1 MFTGSPFY
9 LHVKV
14 VFLLHKTFGR
24 ILHLGVLT
32 VFVLAISMT
41 AVLTG
46 CSGDDVSSTPPEV
59 QGPVELPEGDRF
71 LKSGFKIK
79 SEVKMKSS
87 VSTDPLIFEVYVD
100 SDGDGNGLVGYR
112 DNVYDLYLVAE
123 EVYVVV
129 SSELTVH
136 LTDITSHMVPKDL
149 LLTGTKDL
157 STVGFTT
164 LDGEVVSFT
173 GATSEVDMVTRFE
186 KSTSSFEPV
195 SILQSN
201 NMTSGDL
208 LRYFFQNA
216 TTTYVEDTPK
226 PEDELVR
233 QSFYVNS
240 DWAVTIRDKA
250 YSLGDF
256 CAPYTYFDSMVPQ
269 GINSQDE
276 WREDKK
282 VEINYVSY
290 ISSDGLTSFMT
301 TDGYVQAISTTSA
314 FTFLGE
320 IKSGMS
326 VADLEAIL
334 GIGLR
339 KDDLANFQP
348 LREGM
353 TAYKNSKTYTIKYL
367 DITVELVADK
377 QTGLSQITITN
388 YLDFR
393 S

>member
-1 MFTGSPFY
+1 MTG
-9 LHVKV
+9 
-14 VFLLHKTFGR
+14 
-24 ILHLGVLT
+24 
-32 VFVLAISMT
+32 
-41 AVLTG
+41 
-46 CSGDDVSSTPPEV
+46 V
-59 QGPVELPEGDRF
+59 QTCALP
-71 LKSGFKIK
+71 I
-79 SEVKMKSS
+79 
-87 VSTDPLIFEVYVD
+87 
-100 SDGDGNGLVGYR
+100 
-112 DNVYDLYLVAE
+112 
-123 EVYVVV
+123 
-129 SSELTVH
+129 
-136 LTDITSHMVPKDL
+136 
-149 LLTGTKDL
+149 
-157 STVGFTT
+157 
-164 LDGEVVSFT
+164 
-173 GATSEVDMVTRFE
+173 
-186 KSTSSFEPV
+186 
-195 SILQSN
+195 
-201 NMTSGDL
+201 
-208 LRYFFQNA
+208 
-216 TTTYVEDTPK
+216 
-226 PEDELVR
+226 
-233 QSFYVNS
+233 
-240 DWAVTIRDKA
+240 WAVTIRDKA

-367 DITVELVADK
+367 DMTVELVADK